1 MSETKASATT
11 AYRDLLKKSSLGEE
25 LTESQCEILAGII
38 TVRELEDGDVLF
50 NEGDKDDALHVIAQG
65 RLEVVRSTGAGEW
78 VTLHIL
84 REGDMAG
91 ELSFVDGLEHSAG
104 LRAVGSSKVFSLTRK
119 QFEGLLQ
126 QDAELVYNVMRA
138 IVRTV
143 HDILRRMNLHY
154 VEMSNYIAKQHGRY

>member
-1 MSETKASATT
+1 MSETKASATA

-25 LTESQCEILAGII
+25 LTQAQCEMLAAII
-38 TVRELEDGDVLF
+38 TVQELEDGDVLF
-50 NEGDKDDALHVIAQG
+50 NEGDSDNALHVIAQG
-65 RLEVVRSTGAGEW
+65 RLEVIRSTGGGEW

-91 ELSFVDGLEHSAG
+91 ELSFIDGLEHSAG
-104 LRAVGSSKVFSLTRK
+104 LRAVGSCKVFSLTRE
-119 QFEGLLQ
+119 QFEALLQ
-126 QDAELVYNVMRA
+126 QDAELVYKVMRT

-143 HDILRRMNLHY
+143 HSILRRMNLHY